1 MRLPCSQV
9 CYPSDETL
17 RDYLS
22 WRQAD
27 CHINCQYNSAF
38 WGLVANGSSREEAQR
53 RLAGTQT
60 EAKNE
65 ILFAE
70 CGINYSQLPPMHRRG
85 TILVRH
91 REREVVKQTPDGMEV
106 VRPRTRVVVLH
117 DDLVGDTQFW
127 RDHPQLLA
135 SS

>member
-1 MRLPCSQV
+1 MHLAQV
-9 CYPSDETL
+9 CYPSEETL

-60 EAKNE
+60 EEKNE
-65 ILFAE
+65 IMFAE
-70 CGINYSQLPPMHRRG
+70 CGVNYAQLPAMHRRG
-85 TILVRH
+85 TTLVRR
-91 REREVVKQTPDGMEV
+91 REPELVKTTADGMEV
-106 VRPRTRVVVLH
+106 VRPRTRVVALH
-117 DDLVGDTQFW
+117 DDLIGDAQFW
-127 RDHPQLLA
+127 ADHPQVLA
-135 SS
+135 